1 MCDRKRSLILTG
13 HLDNRDLDSYVT
25 SQARGWFRR
34 AVTHTHTHR
43 GWRPLQQALIS
54 GAFKG
59 REETGSVQSW
69 SWPAAHISQ
78 IDSCFCLTA
87 PRTCADP
94 HVKIIAIKVY
104 GARALFIF
112 NQYKQSGNDVEK
124 LKYCPS
130 NSKGSHNADST
141 HRV

>member
-78 IDSCFCLTA
+78 TDSCFCLTA
-87 PRTCADP
+87 PRTCALLP
-94 HVKIIAIKVY
+94 
-104 GARALFIF
+104 ARHHRPA
-112 NQYKQSGNDVEK
+112 
-124 LKYCPS
+124 CPFRAPLSIRRPSPLTPCLS
-130 NSKGSHNADST
+130 NSCYCAESRTSGASLL
-141 HRV
+141 